1 MAEALAIANT
11 SEETTLIDRGKVGV
25 ICLIATEATIFMIFV
40 IAYVFYIG
48 KSLTGPYPNDVLTL
62 PIWAT
67 VCLLS
72 SSVTVEMA
80 VRGLRADARS
90 RFLLWMGLTIL
101 LGMEF
106 LRQTAIEWNKLIY
119 HEHLTISTNLF
130 GTTYYSLVG
139 LHASHVVIGLTLLLL
154 VFLLSLSGV
163 KLHVHERR
171 VELLSWYWHFVDAV
185 WVIVFTVVYW
195 LGR

>member
-1 MAEALAIANT
+1 MAEALAIGQIP
-11 SEETTLIDRGKVGV
+11 EESLMDRGKVGV
-25 ICLIATEATIFMIFV
+25 ICLIATEATIFLIFV

-48 KSLTGPYPNDVLTL
+48 KSLTGPFPNEVLTL
-62 PIWAT
+62 PIWAS

-72 SSVTVEMA
+72 SSLTVEMA
-80 VRGLRADARS
+80 VRGLRADARG

-101 LGMEF
+101 LGLEF
-106 LRQTAIEWNKLIY
+106 LRQTGIEWHKLIY
-119 HEHLTISTNLF
+119 QDHLTISTNLF

-139 LHASHVVIGLTLLLL
+139 LHGSHVIIGLTLLSL

-163 KLHVHERR
+163 KLHAHERR

-185 WVIVFTVVYW
+185 WIVVFTVVYW

>member
-1 MAEALAIANT
+1 MSSESLVIAHN
-11 SEETTLIDRGKVGV
+11 SEVTLIDRGNVAV
-25 ICLIATEATIFMIFV
+25 LCLIATEATIFMIFV

-48 KSLTGPYPNDVLTL
+48 KSLTGPYPADVLTL

-72 SSVTVEMA
+72 SSLTVEMA
-80 VRGLRADARS
+80 VRGLKNNSRS
-90 RFLLWMGLTIL
+90 RFLLWMGLTVL
-101 LGMEF
+101 LGLEF
-106 LRQTAIEWNKLIY
+106 LRQTGIEWNKLIN
-119 HEHLTISTNLF
+119 HDHLTIATNLF

-139 LHASHVVIGLTLLLL
+139 LHASHVVIGVT
-154 VFLLSLSGV
+154 LLSLAFFLSVSGV
-163 KLHVHERR
+163 ELHRHHHR

-185 WVIVFTVVYW
+185 WVVVFTVVYW